1 MSFFVFFAP
10 VFLGHPD
17 NFIPANPL
25 VTPTHIVPEWY
36 FLPYYAILRS
46 VPDKAGGII
55 LLLLSIIMLAAL
67 PKLSNCVIR
76 SGYFRPL
83 YRLFFW
89 FFFVNCLI
97 LGWIGGKPIESPFY
111 EIGQYSTIFYF
122 MYFLV
127 ILPLISFFENGII
140 LGFNLKVV
148 YVYENLI
155 NIVIIIKKRI
165 WNLLKK

>member
-1 MSFFVFFAP
+1 
-10 VFLGHPD
+10 
-17 NFIPANPL
+17 
-25 VTPTHIVPEWY
+25 
-36 FLPYYAILRS
+36 
-46 VPDKAGGII
+46 
-55 LLLLSIIMLAAL
+55 
-67 PKLSNCVIR
+67 
-76 SGYFRPL
+76 
-83 YRLFFW
+83 
-89 FFFVNCLI
+89 
-97 LGWIGGKPIESPFY
+97 
-111 EIGQYSTIFYF
+111 